1 MRGGV
6 TPDPK
11 MHMSSGSRRD
21 RLAAGHG
28 GGDNWYERFHETTLG
43 KAQFRDLKNDLNSP
57 MCMPGIIK
65 ESPRPSYLHH
75 QNSGNFNININ
86 IDYTG

>member
-1 MRGGV
+1 MLMRGGV

-11 MHMSSGSRRD
+11 MHMSSSGRRD
-21 RLAAGHG
+21 RLAAGPGSEH
-28 GGDNWYERFHETTLG
+28 WYERFHETVLG
-43 KAQFRDLKNDLNSP
+43 KAQYRDIKAHDLNSP

-75 QNSGNFNININ
+75 
-86 IDYTG
+86 